1 MFSMKSLR
9 SLVHD
14 HVATKDEDSRAR
26 SVRARRNPVGL
37 ERLEERQLLATDTFM
52 VVPGVTGSATAP
64 FAPKGSFELTS
75 FTWGVSHA
83 QTVGATGFSGPIS
96 APNFSITKSFDSASI
111 GLLQEVAAGT
121 VDSTGAKVLV
131 YTVGPNPV
139 EELEYDFKNLV
150 VTSAQL
156 SNSSSD
162 SIPTESD
169 TFSFTKVSVTEW
181 TQGTPTTVNISF
193 ATNTLGTIARSTST
207 AGVGAPGGLAITD
220 GHGAGRVHGSHK
232 AKAAGLNHGL
242 AAHKHHV
249 TQLAKTHPTSAVAHR
264 LLQGN

>member
-9 SLVHD
+9 SLVRD

-131 YTVGPNPV
+131 YTAGSNPV
-139 EELEYDFKNLV
+139 EVLEYDFKNLV

-156 SNSSSD
+156 LSGAR
-162 SIPTESD
+162 IPFRSESD
-169 TFSFTKVSVTEW
+169 MFSFICCQCLSSGLIKEKANKPTYREYEGSQRIPLAPSPARLRRQASAHPEASPTRTAMPPAESMARTRPRLPVS
-181 TQGTPTTVNISF
+181 TTGSQ
-193 ATNTLGTIARSTST
+193 ATSIM
-207 AGVGAPGGLAITD
+207 
-220 GHGAGRVHGSHK
+220 
-232 AKAAGLNHGL
+232 
-242 AAHKHHV
+242 
-249 TQLAKTHPTSAVAHR
+249 
-264 LLQGN
+264 